1 MLYSSKFNPYIFL
14 YNATQVTLDMFLK
27 EMYFQEKIVKRSIIL
42 QFHPLGIMKPFAV
55 SGPAL
60 HWVKRLRWPTSA
72 LPFPCNL
79 GYVT

>member
-1 MLYSSKFNPYIFL
+1 MLYSSKSNPYICL

-27 EMYFQEKIVKRSIIL
+27 EMYFQEKVVKRGE
-42 QFHPLGIMKPFAV
+42 FHPLGIMKQFSV

-60 HWVKRLRWPTSA
+60 HWVKR
-72 LPFPCNL
+72 FKCPCNR